1 MIIGERK
8 PWEDGIFH
16 AERDTDRQT
25 DRDKRDMMIIG
36 ERKPWEG
43 GIFHAERDTDRLK
56 DPVPALGCFTL
67 FFQIIIFTLYI

>member
-1 MIIGERK
+1 MQREIQTDRDKRDMMIIGERK

-36 ERKPWEG
+36 ERKPWED
-43 GIFHAERDTDRLK
+43 GIFHAERDTDR
-56 DPVPALGCFTL
+56 
-67 FFQIIIFTLYI
+67 